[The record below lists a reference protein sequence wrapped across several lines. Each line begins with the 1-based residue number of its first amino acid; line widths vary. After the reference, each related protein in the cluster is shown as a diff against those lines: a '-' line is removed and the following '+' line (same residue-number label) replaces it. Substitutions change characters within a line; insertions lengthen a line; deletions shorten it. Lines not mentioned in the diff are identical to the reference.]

1 MRTFVPALMVEMR
14 VPRFFF
20 NVYDGASSLDDT
32 GTDLL
37 DWKEARIEAI
47 RLSGAIFTDEA
58 HRVALSEDWHIEVT
72 DERGLILFRFD
83 FVSQDAPVLSSQRR

>member
-1 MRTFVPALMVEMR
+1 M
-14 VPRFFF
+14 PRFFF

-32 GTDLL
+32 GTELW

-58 HRVALSEDWHIEVT
+58 PRIALGEDWHIEVT
-72 DERGLILFRFD
+72 DEHGLILFRFD
-83 FVSQDAPVLSSQRR
+83 FVSHEAPVLSSQRRRSDEVL